1 MPTDYSQALVELRPG
16 AEWTLYDT
24 SDFSTLVW
32 ISTDSTAP
40 TLEEV
45 EAKMEEI
52 RNRPTGE

>member
-1 MPTDYSQALVELRPG
+1 MPADYSQALVELRPG
-16 AEWTLYDT
+16 AEWTLHDA
-24 SDFSTLVW
+24 SDYSTLVW
-32 ISTDSTAP
+32 ISTDSTPP